1 MMRLT
6 TDHVHEG
13 RDQTALPPTD
23 ARGPEGMMY
32 APRETEASCEEIE
45 R

>member
-1 MMRLT
+1 MSAT

-13 RDQTALPPTD
+13 RNPTVPPQTE
-23 ARGPEGMMY
+23 ARGPERPMD
-32 APRETEASCEEIE
+32 APPEMEASCEEIE

>member
-1 MMRLT
+1 MRST
-6 TDHVHEG
+6 TDHAHEG
-13 RDQTALPPTD
+13 HDQITPASPD
-23 ARGPEGMMY
+23 AQGPEGTTD

>member
-1 MMRLT
+1 MSAP
-6 TDHVHEG
+6 TDQAQAG

-23 ARGPEGMMY
+23 ARGREGAMDTPP
-32 APRETEASCEEIE
+32 ATEASCEEIE